1 MTNQNR
7 EAPSSSSG
15 ARLFGESHCE
25 EILYRIKIAHDKFDY
40 AAFTKAIGQHPEL
53 SEWGDVVCPS
63 KNSDFHV
70 HIAWTDEKKHVRIQ
84 LGHYTDAPESSLIPK
99 SVIYAEDCANYI
111 GQFFHN
117 ESAQAH
123 IHADFNFGVGKQ
135 SRFPLPLRT
144 TIGACKSEIDA
155 IGFKLSDAPSGV
167 SKVWLMQY
175 KDELAVQLFADRRVV
190 FATFSVA
197 NNIQE
202 FLAVI
207 DGVTEVKQ

>member
-1 MTNQNR
+1 M
-7 EAPSSSSG
+7 
-15 ARLFGESHCE
+15 
-25 EILYRIKIAHDKFDY
+25 FDY
-40 AAFTKAIGQHPEL
+40 PAFTKAIGQSPHPP
-53 SEWGDVVCPS
+53 EWGDVVCPS
-63 KNSDFHV
+63 RNSDYHT

-84 LGHYTDAPESSLIPK
+84 LGHYTDEPEPSLIPK
-99 SVIYAEDCANYI
+99 NFVYAEDCAKYI
-111 GQFFHN
+111 GQFFQN

-123 IHADFNFGVGKQ
+123 IHADFNFGLAKQ

-155 IGFKLSDAPSGV
+155 IGFKVSDVPSGV

-190 FATFSVA
+190 FGAFSVA
-197 NNIQE
+197 NDIQE
-202 FLAVI
+202 FLTVI